1 MRHVF
6 FLIGTILVS
15 SLSSYAAHVINI
27 GGLRKVSATLEQIDD
42 HWKVEVGMIPVRCF
56 TPSTNKKIT
65 RSFAKRYAMTALAVH
80 FRKKVLSAKS
90 CVILSEFG
98 SDNYTK
104 IMVQIAGITS
114 TVPQLAKSAA
124 QPKSAAQIKID
135 SDDLSSDLL
144 SRKNDWINT
153 LTSFF
158 SIADSDISALEVNAK
173 QMELDDL
180 HLGIA
185 KIEEDCSENC
195 KIFAA
200 SIERDL
206 QLLFTEKEEL
216 ASLLRKKMDSVNARL
231 KKLAE
236 TDSHPD
242 SKIFSKITIQPE
254 FAPYLLANTILMEN
268 GGARLYELSPS
279 KYLLVSVGST
289 EVRSNTVRDRIRQK
303 KVAELNALAHLL
315 KMTGVKIYT
324 RTTLTEEFSS
334 AKDSD
339 GKDKVCMLE
348 QLFETTTET
357 AEGFVRS
364 LPVVGTWYSK
374 DGTIFYTAIGK
385 IIPRR
390 KDRKHE

>member
-1 MRHVF
+1 MKHVF
-6 FLIGTILVS
+6 FLIGAILIT
-15 SLSSYAAHVINI
+15 SLPCYAAHVVNI
-27 GGLRKVSATLEQIDD
+27 GGLRKVSATLEPTGDY
-42 HWKVEVGMIPVRCF
+42 WKVEVGMIPVRCF

-80 FRKKVLSAKS
+80 FKKKVLSAKS
-90 CVILSEFG
+90 CVILSESG
-98 SDNYTK
+98 SKNYTK
-104 IMVQIAGITS
+104 IVFQIADITS
-114 TVPQLAKSAA
+114 TIPQSAKSAA

-144 SRKNDWINT
+144 NRKNDWINT

-158 SIADSDISALEVNAK
+158 NIADSDISALEVNSK

-195 KIFAA
+195 KIFAEN
-200 SIERDL
+200 IERDS

-216 ASLLRKKMDSVNARL
+216 ASLLRKKKDNVNSRL

-242 SKIFSKITIQPE
+242 TKIFSKITIQSE
-254 FAPYLLANTILMEN
+254 FAPYLLSNKILMEN

-289 EVRSNTVRDRIRQK
+289 EVRANTAGDRIRQK
-303 KVAELNALAHLL
+303 KVAELSAMAHLL

-324 RTTLTEEFSS
+324 RTIHTEEFSS
-334 AKDSD
+334 AKDSA

-390 KDRKHE
+390 KGVNHE